1 MKRIAV
7 FSVLAM
13 LLAVPSFGD
22 DQQKAQK
29 EINRITAMATD
40 FDGRRVVNLSISEM
54 FNVPRAALV
63 QERTQTGLNYG
74 SLFIAEELGR
84 KGMNKDEL
92 AAKLKSGGVIGDI
105 ANEQHVDWKQLAL
118 DAKKLNGAMDNNLY
132 AFFLGKK
139 GTAAQDAAD
148 KYDVHFDGVKAD
160 ADISKQDIASAQER
174 YSLWQGRAAKDR
186 GNGRK
191 QGLSAGDERVAYSD
205 HVANGGPQG
214 GRGVSGTSGSSAPVG
229 MGGPR

>member
-92 AAKLKSGGVIGDI
+92 AAKLKSGGVIGGI

-118 DAKKLNGAMDNNLY
+118 DAKKLNGAMDNNLCL
-132 AFFLGKK
+132 FPWE
-139 GTAAQDAAD
+139 
-148 KYDVHFDGVKAD
+148 
-160 ADISKQDIASAQER
+160 ER
-174 YSLWQGRAAKDR
+174 
-186 GNGRK
+186 NC
-191 QGLSAGDERVAYSD
+191 SAGCCGQV
-205 HVANGGPQG
+205 
-214 GRGVSGTSGSSAPVG
+214 
-229 MGGPR
+229 